1 MHMRDPFCVGGERRR
16 KNEYPLSST
25 HRPPEQRPRC
35 RDFPSEAEEGLAP
48 RAESELRC
56 GAEVRGPSN
65 GGRLVGDK
73 KRNEMDNHQDIL
85 DLTIR
90 MMQRASIHLM
100 RLSEELL
107 VPGKVLSE
115 VELVDLKFRIEVIAD
130 GLDKDSL
137 SCQAAL
143 DDVNKGTDDGNLSEL
158 IPSDVSSPISPPPV
172 EYLSVKDHIEEFCGV
187 DYDSDAM
194 PNFSDKGC

>member
-1 MHMRDPFCVGGERRR
+1 
-16 KNEYPLSST
+16 
-25 HRPPEQRPRC
+25 
-35 RDFPSEAEEGLAP
+35 
-48 RAESELRC
+48 
-56 GAEVRGPSN
+56 
-65 GGRLVGDK
+65 
-73 KRNEMDNHQDIL
+73 MDNHQDIL

-143 DDVNKGTDDGNLSEL
+143 DDVNKATDDGNLSEL
-158 IPSDVSSPISPPPV
+158 IPSDVSSPISPPPL
-172 EYLSVKDHIEEFCGV
+172 EYLSVKDHIEEFWGV
-187 DYDSDAM
+187 DYDSDVM
-194 PNFSDKGC
+194 PNFSD

>member
-1 MHMRDPFCVGGERRR
+1 
-16 KNEYPLSST
+16 
-25 HRPPEQRPRC
+25 
-35 RDFPSEAEEGLAP
+35 
-48 RAESELRC
+48 
-56 GAEVRGPSN
+56 
-65 GGRLVGDK
+65 
-73 KRNEMDNHQDIL
+73 MDNHQDIL

-115 VELVDLKFRIEVIAD
+115 VELVDLKFRIRVIAD

-143 DDVNKGTDDGNLSEL
+143 DDVNKATDDGNLSEL

-187 DYDSDAM
+187 DYHHHLIHTYATTTL
-194 PNFSDKGC
+194 

>member
-1 MHMRDPFCVGGERRR
+1 
-16 KNEYPLSST
+16 
-25 HRPPEQRPRC
+25 
-35 RDFPSEAEEGLAP
+35 
-48 RAESELRC
+48 
-56 GAEVRGPSN
+56 
-65 GGRLVGDK
+65 
-73 KRNEMDNHQDIL
+73 MDNQQDIL
-85 DLTIR
+85 DLTVR

-143 DDVNKGTDDGNLSEL
+143 DDVNKATDDGNLSEL
-158 IPSDVSSPISPPPV
+158 IPSDVSSPISPPPL
-172 EYLSVKDHIEEFCGV
+172 EYLSVKDHIEEFWGV
-187 DYDSDAM
+187 DYDSDVM
-194 PNFSDKGC
+194 PNFSD

>member
-1 MHMRDPFCVGGERRR
+1 
-16 KNEYPLSST
+16 
-25 HRPPEQRPRC
+25 
-35 RDFPSEAEEGLAP
+35 
-48 RAESELRC
+48 
-56 GAEVRGPSN
+56 
-65 GGRLVGDK
+65 
-73 KRNEMDNHQDIL
+73 MDNHQDIL

-143 DDVNKGTDDGNLSEL
+143 DDVNKATDDGNLSEL
-158 IPSDVSSPISPPPV
+158 IPSDAIVGVNQSSGGYYKRMHEFFETHKPLGSNRSQLAIKGRWGVIQNALNRFSGFKSIIDRRN
-172 EYLSVKDHIEEFCGV
+172 ESGKNEQDSVPYPQVF
-187 DYDSDAM
+187 
-194 PNFSDKGC
+194 

>member
-1 MHMRDPFCVGGERRR
+1 
-16 KNEYPLSST
+16 
-25 HRPPEQRPRC
+25 
-35 RDFPSEAEEGLAP
+35 
-48 RAESELRC
+48 
-56 GAEVRGPSN
+56 
-65 GGRLVGDK
+65 
-73 KRNEMDNHQDIL
+73 
-85 DLTIR
+85 

-100 RLSEELL
+100 CLSEELL

-143 DDVNKGTDDGNLSEL
+143 DDVNKATDDGNLSEL
-158 IPSDVSSPISPPPV
+158 IPSDVSSPISPPPL
-172 EYLSVKDHIEEFCGV
+172 EYLSAKDHIEEFWGV

-194 PNFSDKGC
+194 PNFSD

>member
-1 MHMRDPFCVGGERRR
+1 
-16 KNEYPLSST
+16 
-25 HRPPEQRPRC
+25 
-35 RDFPSEAEEGLAP
+35 
-48 RAESELRC
+48 
-56 GAEVRGPSN
+56 
-65 GGRLVGDK
+65 
-73 KRNEMDNHQDIL
+73 MDNHQDIL

-130 GLDKDSL
+130 GLDKDSI
-137 SCQAAL
+137 SCQATL
-143 DDVNKGTDDGNLSEL
+143 DDVNKATDDGNLSEL
-158 IPSDVSSPISPPPV
+158 IPSDVSSPISPPPL
-172 EYLSVKDHIEEFCGV
+172 EYLSVKDHIEELCGV

-194 PNFSDKGC
+194 PNFSD

>member
-1 MHMRDPFCVGGERRR
+1 
-16 KNEYPLSST
+16 
-25 HRPPEQRPRC
+25 
-35 RDFPSEAEEGLAP
+35 
-48 RAESELRC
+48 
-56 GAEVRGPSN
+56 
-65 GGRLVGDK
+65 
-73 KRNEMDNHQDIL
+73 MDNQQDIL

-143 DDVNKGTDDGNLSEL
+143 DDVNKATDDGNLSEL
-158 IPSDVSSPISPPPV
+158 IPSDVSSPISPPPL
-172 EYLSVKDHIEEFCGV
+172 EYLSMKDHIEEFWGI

-194 PNFSDKGC
+194 PNFSD

>member
-1 MHMRDPFCVGGERRR
+1 
-16 KNEYPLSST
+16 
-25 HRPPEQRPRC
+25 
-35 RDFPSEAEEGLAP
+35 
-48 RAESELRC
+48 
-56 GAEVRGPSN
+56 
-65 GGRLVGDK
+65 
-73 KRNEMDNHQDIL
+73 MDNHQDIL

-137 SCQAAL
+137 SC
-143 DDVNKGTDDGNLSEL
+143 
-158 IPSDVSSPISPPPV
+158 
-172 EYLSVKDHIEEFCGV
+172 
-187 DYDSDAM
+187 
-194 PNFSDKGC
+194 

>member
-1 MHMRDPFCVGGERRR
+1 
-16 KNEYPLSST
+16 
-25 HRPPEQRPRC
+25 
-35 RDFPSEAEEGLAP
+35 
-48 RAESELRC
+48 
-56 GAEVRGPSN
+56 
-65 GGRLVGDK
+65 
-73 KRNEMDNHQDIL
+73 MDNHQDIL

-137 SCQAAL
+137 SCQAA
-143 DDVNKGTDDGNLSEL
+143 
-158 IPSDVSSPISPPPV
+158 
-172 EYLSVKDHIEEFCGV
+172 
-187 DYDSDAM
+187 
-194 PNFSDKGC
+194 PNPHLCYYNIIV

>member
-1 MHMRDPFCVGGERRR
+1 
-16 KNEYPLSST
+16 
-25 HRPPEQRPRC
+25 
-35 RDFPSEAEEGLAP
+35 
-48 RAESELRC
+48 
-56 GAEVRGPSN
+56 
-65 GGRLVGDK
+65 
-73 KRNEMDNHQDIL
+73 MDNDQDVL
-85 DLTIR
+85 DLTIC

-143 DDVNKGTDDGNLSEL
+143 DDVNKATDDGNLSEL
-158 IPSDVSSPISPPPV
+158 IPSDVSSPISPPPL
-172 EYLSVKDHIEEFCGV
+172 EYLSAKDHIEEFWGV
-187 DYDSDAM
+187 DYDSDVM
-194 PNFSDKGC
+194 PNFSD

>member
-1 MHMRDPFCVGGERRR
+1 
-16 KNEYPLSST
+16 
-25 HRPPEQRPRC
+25 
-35 RDFPSEAEEGLAP
+35 
-48 RAESELRC
+48 
-56 GAEVRGPSN
+56 
-65 GGRLVGDK
+65 
-73 KRNEMDNHQDIL
+73 MDNHQDIL

-143 DDVNKGTDDGNLSEL
+143 DDVNKATDDGNLSEL

-187 DYDSDAM
+187 DYDSDVM
-194 PNFSDKGC
+194 PNFSD

>member
-1 MHMRDPFCVGGERRR
+1 
-16 KNEYPLSST
+16 
-25 HRPPEQRPRC
+25 
-35 RDFPSEAEEGLAP
+35 
-48 RAESELRC
+48 
-56 GAEVRGPSN
+56 
-65 GGRLVGDK
+65 
-73 KRNEMDNHQDIL
+73 MDNHQDIL

-143 DDVNKGTDDGNLSEL
+143 DDVNKATDDGNLSEL
-158 IPSDVSSPISPPPV
+158 IPSDVSSPISPPPL
-172 EYLSVKDHIEEFCGV
+172 EYLSVKDHIEEFWGV
-187 DYDSDAM
+187 DYDSVAM
-194 PNFSDKGC
+194 PNFSD

>member
-1 MHMRDPFCVGGERRR
+1 
-16 KNEYPLSST
+16 
-25 HRPPEQRPRC
+25 
-35 RDFPSEAEEGLAP
+35 
-48 RAESELRC
+48 
-56 GAEVRGPSN
+56 
-65 GGRLVGDK
+65 
-73 KRNEMDNHQDIL
+73 MDNHRDIL

-143 DDVNKGTDDGNLSEL
+143 DDVNKATDDGNLSEL
-158 IPSDVSSPISPPPV
+158 IPSDVSSPISPPPL
-172 EYLSVKDHIEEFCGV
+172 EYLSVKDHIEEFWGV
-187 DYDSDAM
+187 DYDSDVM
-194 PNFSDKGC
+194 PNFSD

>member
-1 MHMRDPFCVGGERRR
+1 
-16 KNEYPLSST
+16 
-25 HRPPEQRPRC
+25 
-35 RDFPSEAEEGLAP
+35 
-48 RAESELRC
+48 
-56 GAEVRGPSN
+56 
-65 GGRLVGDK
+65 
-73 KRNEMDNHQDIL
+73 MDNHQDIL

-143 DDVNKGTDDGNLSEL
+143 DDVNKATDDGNLSEL
-158 IPSDVSSPISPPPV
+158 IPSDVSSPISPPPL
-172 EYLSVKDHIEEFCGV
+172 EYLSAKDHIEEFWGV
-187 DYDSDAM
+187 DYDSDVM
-194 PNFSDKGC
+194 PNFSD